1 MNGTRGELEGEPIA
15 IAIRYRPRF
24 HLRVFTMLIRYGFDI
39 EFDLFQQTTVA
50 AAMDVHPSRR
60 GDVLQESSFTT
71 NPSVPVETFIDSF
84 GNLCRRVTGRS
95 GSLAVRLEG
104 VVRDS
109 GLKDEVN
116 WDAVAVP
123 AADIPQ
129 DVLPFLMGSRYCETD
144 ILSDFAWA
152 NFGTIEGGWAKVQA
166 LCAQSIDEVQLS
178 RRTANAHRSTGY
190 GGTDRR
196 VFYPSGDHALS
207 LLEHSSTFL

>member
-1 MNGTRGELEGEPIA
+1 
-15 IAIRYRPRF
+15 
-24 HLRVFTMLIRYGFDI
+24 MLIRYGSDV
-39 EFDLFQQTTVA
+39 EFDLFQQTTVVA
-50 AAMDVHPSRR
+50 VMDVHPSRR
-60 GDVLQESSFTT
+60 GDVLKESSFAI
-71 NPSVPVETFIDSF
+71 NPSVPVETFVDSF
-84 GNLCRRVTGRS
+84 GNLCRRITGQP
-95 GSLAVRLEG
+95 GSLALKLEG

-116 WDAVAVP
+116 LDANAVR

-166 LCAQSIDEVQLS
+166 ICNYVHNRLGSAT
-178 RRTANAHRSTGY
+178 RRTANTHRSTGY

-196 VFYPSGDHALS
+196 VPRLYPSGDRTVS
-207 LLEHSSTFL
+207 LPEHPSSFL